1 MNKER
6 AIVFIDGNNLYNG
19 LKDCYGI
26 ERLDLEPFCKH
37 IIQDRELVAI
47 YYADA
52 NFIRERGEDNYN
64 RQQSYFSYSTKLFF
78 I

>member
-1 MNKER
+1 MCMYRDR

-19 LKDCYGI
+19 LRDCYGI

-37 IIQDRELVAI
+37 IIKDLQLIDM

-52 NFIRERGEDNYN
+52 NFIQSRGPDNYA
-64 RQQSYFSYSTKLFF
+64 RQ
-78 I
+78 